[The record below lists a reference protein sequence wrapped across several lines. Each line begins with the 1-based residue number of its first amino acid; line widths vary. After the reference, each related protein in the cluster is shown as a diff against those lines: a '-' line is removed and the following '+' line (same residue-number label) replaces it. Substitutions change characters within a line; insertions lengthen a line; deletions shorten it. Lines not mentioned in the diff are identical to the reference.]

1 MLDLLFGLS
10 FGFGLMLGLRLRGL
24 PLELV
29 NRESLVNG
37 LSCRI
42 GVGVLVGLI
51 PELLLGLSFFLLGL
65 LLLLLASR
73 LIALV
78 GLVGLD
84 GLSYVLL
91 GLLLWL

>member
-1 MLDLLFGLS
+1 MLR
-10 FGFGLMLGLRLRGL
+10 LRLRGL

-42 GVGVLVGLI
+42 GIGLLECTKVLVGLI

>member
-1 MLDLLFGLS
+1 MLR
-10 FGFGLMLGLRLRGL
+10 LRLRGL
-24 PLELV
+24 LLELV

-73 LIALV
+73 LIAF
-78 GLVGLD
+78 VGLD
-84 GLSYVLL
+84 RLSYVLL